1 MQSLSSLLL
10 LVSLL
15 AVPAA
20 QRPHS
25 LAAEEIGAIAQILML
40 EDTRVFDSAALER
53 LLQSAHPEV
62 RRRAVVAVGR
72 IVDPRGAALLSPLR
86 NDKDP
91 DVLAA
96 VAFAYGQL
104 KDAAAVDWLASRMNR
119 VDTPAIARES
129 ARSLGK
135 IRSPGARIAL
145 GQFLTVAPVS
155 RISAPVVGEAL
166 FAFGRFTTPGDIT
179 RILRWTANR
188 DPEIRWRAAW
198 ALFRLRDSTASPH
211 LLTLSEDPSADV
223 RFWSVRGLTPPLVSA
238 AGLDL
243 ARVSAR
249 LRTMVTDADR
259 RVRTEALRSL
269 SLYDD
274 DDSVQAVTGALESSD
289 SWMAVSA
296 AEGLGRL
303 KDRAAVVVPKLMVA
317 SGPNKPVSLRITTLT
332 ALSALSP
339 EAALDRAAS
348 LAVEESIVARAAGI
362 QALTRLGP
370 AGQARLDGL
379 SADPATK
386 DRIAQAIPARG
397 ARAEPVKRTAEEY
410 RQIAERWIGP
420 AYRRVVPPRALLTT
434 SRGEIE
440 IELHAADAPLGLE
453 YFVRMVE
460 SGEIVG
466 TEFGRVVPNFVAQQ
480 RAIRNDVV
488 LRDEVN
494 RIGRNRGTLAWASAG
509 LDTGRP
515 GYTLG
520 VTPQPHNEGDF
531 TALGHVIRG
540 MDVVDRLELGDRI
553 TAATM
558 KR

>member
-1 MQSLSSLLL
+1 VKILSSFVLLS
-10 LVSLL
+10 LVGLSAARRADSL
-15 AVPAA
+15 
-20 QRPHS
+20 RP
-25 LAAEEIGAIAQILML
+25 EEVGAIAQILML
-40 EDTRVFDSAALER
+40 EDTRAFDAAALER
-53 LLQSAHPEV
+53 LLQSTHPEV
-62 RRRAVVAVGR
+62 RRRAVVAVVR
-72 IVDPRGAALLSPLR
+72 IVDPGGAALLARLR

-91 DVLAA
+91 EVLAA
-96 VAFAYGQL
+96 LAFAYGQL
-104 KDAAAVDWLASRMNR
+104 KDATAVEWLAGRMNR
-119 VDTPAIARES
+119 ADAPVIAREA

-135 IRSPGARIAL
+135 IRSPEARLSL
-145 GQFLTVAPVS
+145 GQFLTVAPVT
-155 RISAPVVGEAL
+155 RVSAPVVGEAL
-166 FAFGRFTTPGDIT
+166 LAFGRFTTPGDIS
-179 RILRWTANR
+179 RILRWTASR
-188 DPEIRWRAAW
+188 DVEMRWRAAW

-211 LLTLSEDPSADV
+211 LLTLSKDASGEV
-223 RFWSVRGLTPPLVSA
+223 RFWAVRGLTPALVSA
-238 AGLDL
+238 AGLD
-243 ARVSAR
+243 AQKVAAR
-249 LRTMVTDADR
+249 LRTLVADPDR
-259 RVRTEALRSL
+259 RVRTEALRTL
-269 SLYDD
+269 TLYDD
-274 DDSVQAVTGALESSD
+274 DDSVQAVMGTLESPD
-289 SWMAVSA
+289 SWMSVSA

-303 KDRAAVVVPKLMVA
+303 KDRAAVVVPKLIA
-317 SGPNKPVSLRITTLT
+317 AGERSKPVSLRITTLG

-339 EAALDRAAS
+339 EAAMDLAAS
-348 LAVEESIVARAAGI
+348 LAIEESIVARAAGI

-370 AGQARLDGL
+370 AGQARLEAL

-386 DRIAQAIPARG
+386 DRIAQAIPTRG
-397 ARAEPVKRTAEEY
+397 LRAEPVKRTAEEY
-410 RQIAERWIGP
+410 RQIVERWIVP
-420 AYRRVVPPRALLTT
+420 AYRGSTRPRAVMATP
-434 SRGEIE
+434 RGEIE

-488 LRDEVN
+488 LRDEVS
-494 RIGRNRGTLAWASAG
+494 RIGLNRGTLAWASAG

-553 TAATM
+553 TSATM